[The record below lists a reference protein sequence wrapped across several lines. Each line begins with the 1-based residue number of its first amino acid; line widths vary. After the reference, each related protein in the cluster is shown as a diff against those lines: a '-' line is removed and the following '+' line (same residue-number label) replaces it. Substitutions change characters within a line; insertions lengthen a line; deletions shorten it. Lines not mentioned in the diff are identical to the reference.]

1 MKVSLFPSHAQA
13 LTPSTSIQRF
23 GIRFEGSF
31 LSKPSILLW
40 EKARGDRDPHP
51 NGRGSFFSP
60 WGSSNRRTVPG
71 REHGSRHP
79 PPLFDTFPR
88 RSRFARRD
96 LDVRRSPEAGRK
108 RFSPLPPPRSRNI
121 EIFAP
126 TIEIFASRIDYVEPP
141 PCVPPFV
148 KSVKK
153 KAKSA
158 THVRCFAR
166 SSRRLERPRAP
177 FEERG
182 RRRKAQERIRKAR
195 LRSKRNTRE
204 GRPALR
210 RGPARDGKYLLER
223 RRRRL
228 KQRKRDERREKNLG
242 SGGNGEATRRDQTH
256 GRDGKHTYNP
266 KKRKD
271 RHQVAHGDALLG
283 VQVDFQAALRNVQD

>member
-1 MKVSLFPSHAQA
+1 MTCDKLSISLTQNP
-13 LTPSTSIQRF
+13 LRKT
-23 GIRFEGSF
+23 IRTTLSPLGKAKGRPRPPPVPKRSREF
-31 LSKPSILLW
+31 LLS
-40 EKARGDRDPHP
+40 R
-51 NGRGSFFSP
+51 
-60 WGSSNRRTVPG
+60 GSSNRRTVPG

-148 KSVKK
+148 KSVKNK

-166 SSRRLERPRAP
+166 SSRRLERPSRSVEGA
-177 FEERG
+177 G
-182 RRRKAQERIRKAR
+182 RRRKGSERPGCEAKGTRAKEGQPYVVAQ
-195 LRSKRNTRE
+195 
-204 GRPALR
+204 
-210 RGPARDGKYLLER
+210 
-223 RRRRL
+223 
-228 KQRKRDERREKNLG
+228 
-242 SGGNGEATRRDQTH
+242 H
-256 GRDGKHTYNP
+256 GTENICWNDV
-266 KKRKD
+266 D
-271 RHQVAHGDALLG
+271 VA
-283 VQVDFQAALRNVQD
+283 

>member
-1 MKVSLFPSHAQA
+1 MPKLSLLPRPSNVSGSASKDPSFRSLPFSYGKGQGETE
-13 LTPSTSIQRF
+13 TPTQTVEGVSSLPGVVQPPYRAGSGARLSSPTSLVRYLPPKISICTQRSRCPEIPRGGTEKILPPASTEIQKYRDLC
-23 GIRFEGSF
+23 SY
-31 LSKPSILLW
+31 
-40 EKARGDRDPHP
+40 DRDLCVT
-51 NGRGSFFSP
+51 NRLRGASP
-60 WGSSNRRTVPG
+60 VRPTV
-71 REHGSRHP
+71 
-79 PPLFDTFPR
+79 
-88 RSRFARRD
+88 
-96 LDVRRSPEAGRK
+96 RK
-108 RFSPLPPPRSRNI
+108 KRQ
-121 EIFAP
+121 
-126 TIEIFASRIDYVEPP
+126 
-141 PCVPPFV
+141 
-148 KSVKK
+148 K